1 VSESTTVQA
10 TGQPAEYAV
19 PKGEFPKTA
28 RERGKIAPI
37 RFAHVVLRTSKNFDK
52 MVWWYKTV
60 LEAVPVFEDQNLC
73 FMAYDEEHHRLGI
86 VRVPATLKAPK
97 FVTGQD
103 HIAYTYADIGELI
116 FTYKR
121 LKSCGVEP
129 YWRINH
135 GPTTSLYY
143 QDPDGNNIE
152 LQIDNYKDADE
163 VAAITDSGGF
173 SENPIGED
181 IDFDDLARRYEAG
194 ESFESLRQFQ
204 KRSQRSTADV
214 PAAHL
219 GRLHTFLTRLA
230 RLLGKA

>member
-1 VSESTTVQA
+1 MPESTT
-10 TGQPAEYAV
+10 GQSIGQTAEYV
-19 PKGEFPKTA
+19 LPKGKFPKTA

-37 RFAHVVLRTSKNFDK
+37 RFAHVVLRTNQNFDK

-60 LEAVPVFEDQNLC
+60 LEAIPVFEDQNLC
-73 FMAYDEEHHRLGI
+73 FMAYDEEHHRIGI
-86 VRVPATLKAPK
+86 ARVPATLTAPK

-103 HIAYTYADIGELI
+103 HLAYTYADIGELI

-121 LKSCGVEP
+121 LKAVGIEP

-135 GPTTSLYY
+135 GPTMSLYY
-143 QDPDGNNIE
+143 QDPDGNGIE

-194 ESFESLRQFQ
+194 ESFESLRKFQ
-204 KRSQRSTADV
+204 KRTTRNPTDL
-214 PAAHL
+214 PAKHL
-219 GRLHTFLTRLA
+219 GRLHTALSRLM
-230 RLLGKA
+230 RLLSRG